1 MVSIEWDYKP
11 PTTRK
16 TWLSRLTSAFRKS
29 NKKEQT
35 GSEGMTDS
43 YWESLSKPPDIIA
56 IVPGVDKF
64 IQIGESRS
72 QEQSLLFSLPT
83 EIRQT
88 IYQHVYSP
96 SVIHV
101 ESRRDRLAHV
111 TCQQWQSE
119 NGWDG
124 HAHCT
129 KGDETGIVSIDETE
143 DPNDQLLAIC
153 LTCRQ
158 R

>member
-1 MVSIEWDYKP
+1 MKYWD
-11 PTTRK
+11 
-16 TWLSRLTSAFRKS
+16 
-29 NKKEQT
+29 
-35 GSEGMTDS
+35 
-43 YWESLSKPPDIIA
+43 SLSKPPDNIA
-56 IVPGVDKF
+56 IAPGVDKS
-64 IQIGESRS
+64 IQIGETCS

-88 IYQHVYSP
+88 IYQHVFGP

-101 ESRRDRLAHV
+101 ESLCDRLAHV

-143 DPNDQLLAIC
+143 DPNDHLLAIC
-153 LTCRQ
+153 VTCKQ

>member
-1 MVSIEWDYKP
+1 MVSMEWDYKP

-16 TWLSRLTSAFRKS
+16 TWLARLTSAFRKS
-29 NKKEQT
+29 NKKQQT
-35 GSEGMTDS
+35 GSEGMNFWS
-43 YWESLSKPPDIIA
+43 RLSKPPDHIA
-56 IVPGVDKF
+56 IAPAVNKF
-64 IQIGESRS
+64 IQIGYICS

-88 IYQHVYSP
+88 IYQHVFGP

-101 ESRRDRLAHV
+101 ESLCDRLAHV

-119 NGWDG
+119 NGWTG

-129 KGDETGIVSIDETE
+129 KGLKPGIVSTDETE

-153 LTCRQ
+153 VTCRQ